1 MVPEKF
7 VYQVALLPFLVFYVL
22 FAVVIYPLATTLHPT
37 HLLETWKA
45 MLPGG
50 GSGWLGLGRIAWD
63 LITAGARDGCTVFRS
78 LVGTERA

>member
-22 FAVVIYPLATTLHPT
+22 FAVVIYPLAPALHPT
-37 HLLETWKA
+37 HLLEAWKA

-50 GSGWLGLGRIAWD
+50 GLEWRGICDFAWGLTCHIA
-63 LITAGARDGCTVFRS
+63 
-78 LVGTERA
+78 